1 MRCWALNLVVS
12 NDTRTIRRGRSG
24 RRTMGP
30 SIDGG
35 PRIGPS
41 MPQQPARKYRNPRVK
56 MTRPTPKTR
65 DLRSRSDAHQ
75 VPLDYRR
82 PFKIGNIVQTSVNA
96 LGELHAGYRLR
107 APSCR
112 GSGGCGLS
120 LDGVIPSGDQVE
132 LAPQRR
138 LIERSDGEAGEND
151 ESGVQHAKRIGE
163 RHACFRLLAV
173 NGRGIGQSPMP
184 GLGIARP
191 GASRSGDAVAD
202 GENKIERNIVRSQK
216 HKPAL
221 GSRPADVE
229 TQL

>member
-35 PRIGPS
+35 SRIGPS
-41 MPQQPARKYRNPRVK
+41 MPQQSARKYRNLRVK

-96 LGELHAGYRLR
+96 LVSSTHPTALLPKQRRQILRALQLRLLVHAGV
-107 APSCR
+107 
-112 GSGGCGLS
+112 GGG
-120 LDGVIPSGDQVE
+120 QE
-132 LAPQRR
+132 L
-138 LIERSDGEAGEND
+138 G
-151 ESGVQHAKRIGE
+151 
-163 RHACFRLLAV
+163 
-173 NGRGIGQSPMP
+173 
-184 GLGIARP
+184 
-191 GASRSGDAVAD
+191 
-202 GENKIERNIVRSQK
+202 
-216 HKPAL
+216 
-221 GSRPADVE
+221 
-229 TQL
+229 